1 MGPLFRKLVL
11 ALTAVS
17 FTTGLSAQSE
27 ISDEIFSNNKQPVI
41 LELKNIERMQYTVY
55 VDARPATTVE
65 GYKLNSNKAWPLT
78 DERVESRTVILDD
91 LDPGLH
97 TVIIDAKQEPHPRK
111 AQRREEF
118 LFEYEPLIFTINAD
132 PSTMTTHTI
141 DVHSGLQSKV
151 VANKTFA
158 FNKDLDTEWQSVV
171 ENIDGAELVVRVRQY
186 REKGKL
192 GRARARLDNKGMWEK
207 AKKYINYVDINVF
220 MDGELVLDVDEVA
233 YSGRVEYRYW
243 DYLEGRWWDNNFLN
257 NTIMDEQRIHQ
268 FVRALP
274 LGSTHELRIVGYD
287 EQISYSVI
295 RTGTL
300 PQIVS
305 ADGAD

>member
-1 MGPLFRKLVL
+1 MGPLFRKFVL

-17 FTTGLSAQSE
+17 CTTGLSAQSE
-27 ISDEIFSNNKQPVI
+27 ISDEIFSDNKQPVI

-65 GYKLNSNKAWPLT
+65 GYKLNPNKAWSRT
-78 DERVESRTVILDD
+78 DERVESRTVILDN

-132 PSTMTTHTI
+132 PSAMTTHTI

-151 VANKTFA
+151 VANNA
-158 FNKDLDTEWQSVV
+158 FVFTKGLDKDWQSVV
-171 ENIDGAELVVRVRQY
+171 ERIAGSKLEVRVRQY
-186 REKGKL
+186 REKDKI
-192 GRARARLDNKGMWEK
+192 GRVKRRLDSKGMWDR

-220 MDGELVLDVDEVA
+220 MDGRLVLDVDQVA

-243 DYLEGRWWDNNFLN
+243 DYLEGKWWNNHFLN
-257 NTIMDEQRIHQ
+257 NTIKDEQRIYQ

-274 LGSTHELRIVGYD
+274 LSNTHELRITGYD
-287 EQISYSVI
+287 EEISYSVI
-295 RTGTL
+295 RTGSL

-305 ADGAD
+305 AGDAD